1 MWISGITM
9 AMMSIISLVVICISG
24 TSQAFRLDSR
34 IPASRIPNSCVTGT
48 GSTCV
53 FPFKYKDVEYYECT
67 YAESPLPWCA
77 TQTDSSGNVVTGKWG
92 DCQIS
97 TSSSCTAPSLSL
109 TSCTTDSGPQSGQ
122 ACVFPFRYNGV
133 VYTSCTTEG
142 QAQPW
147 CATSVD
153 TAGDFQDGSTA
164 SVRLLVLLLEPPQPL
179 LLLLLLPLR
188 QPQPQPP
195 APPPHPPPP
204 QPQPPPPL
212 PPRHPAPP
220 RRLRPQ
226 QPLRA
231 QPALQQED
239 QPAARTACSP
249 SLITE

>member
-1 MWISGITM
+1 MGISGITM

-24 TSQAFRLDSR
+24 TSLAFRLDSR

-53 FPFKYKDVEYYECT
+53 FPFKYKNVEYYECT

-77 TQTDSSGNVVTGKWG
+77 TQTDSSGSVVTGKWG

-122 ACVFPFRYNGV
+122 SCVFPFRYNGV
-133 VYTSCTTEG
+133 VFTTCTTEG

-153 TAGDFQDGSTA
+153 TAGEFQDGQYGFCPSSCPSTGTTATPSTPTPTPTTTA
-164 SVRLLVLLLEPPQPL
+164 SPTTS
-179 LLLLLLPLR
+179 
-188 QPQPQPP
+188 
-195 APPPHPPPP
+195 AS
-204 QPQPPPPL
+204 
-212 PPRHPAPP
+212 
-220 RRLRPQ
+220 
-226 QPLRA
+226 
-231 QPALQQED
+231 
-239 QPAARTACSP
+239 TTTTTTTTTTS
-249 SLITE
+249 T

>member
-1 MWISGITM
+1 MGISGITM

-53 FPFKYKDVEYYECT
+53 FPFKYKDVEYYQCT

-77 TQTDSSGNVVTGKWG
+77 TQTDSSGSVVTGKWG

-122 ACVFPFRYNGV
+122 ACVFPFRHNGV
-133 VYTSCTTEG
+133 VFTSCTTEG

-147 CATSVD
+147 CATSLD
-153 TAGDFQDGSTA
+153 TAGDFQDGQYGFCPSSCPSTGTTTTTTTITTTTTA
-164 SVRLLVLLLEPPQPL
+164 STTTSGTSTTTTTTTTTTTSTTT
-179 LLLLLLPLR
+179 
-188 QPQPQPP
+188 
-195 APPPHPPPP
+195 
-204 QPQPPPPL
+204 
-212 PPRHPAPP
+212 
-220 RRLRPQ
+220 
-226 QPLRA
+226 
-231 QPALQQED
+231 
-239 QPAARTACSP
+239 TA
-249 SLITE
+249 

>member
-1 MWISGITM
+1 MGISGITM

-24 TSQAFRLDSR
+24 TSLAFRLDSR

-53 FPFKYKDVEYYECT
+53 FPFKYKNVEYYECT

-77 TQTDSSGNVVTGKWG
+77 TQTDSSGSVVTGQWG

-122 ACVFPFRYNGV
+122 SCVFPFRYNGV

-147 CATSVD
+147 CATSLD
-153 TAGDFQDGSTA
+153 TAGDFQDGQYGFCPSSCPSTGTTTTTTPTTTTTTTTTTTA
-164 SVRLLVLLLEPPQPL
+164 S
-179 LLLLLLPLR
+179 
-188 QPQPQPP
+188 
-195 APPPHPPPP
+195 
-204 QPQPPPPL
+204 
-212 PPRHPAPP
+212 
-220 RRLRPQ
+220 
-226 QPLRA
+226 
-231 QPALQQED
+231 
-239 QPAARTACSP
+239 TTTSGT
-249 SLITE
+249 STTSTTMTSST

>member
-1 MWISGITM
+1 MGISGITM

-24 TSQAFRLDSR
+24 TSLAFRLDSR

-77 TQTDSSGNVVTGKWG
+77 TQTDSSGSVVIGKWG

-109 TSCTTDSGPQSGQ
+109 TSCTT
-122 ACVFPFRYNGV
+122 
-133 VYTSCTTEG
+133 EG

-153 TAGDFQDGSTA
+153 TAGDFQDGQYGFCPSSCPSTGTTTTTSTTTTTTTTA
-164 SVRLLVLLLEPPQPL
+164 S
-179 LLLLLLPLR
+179 
-188 QPQPQPP
+188 
-195 APPPHPPPP
+195 
-204 QPQPPPPL
+204 
-212 PPRHPAPP
+212 
-220 RRLRPQ
+220 
-226 QPLRA
+226 
-231 QPALQQED
+231 
-239 QPAARTACSP
+239 TTTSGTTTTTTTP
-249 SLITE
+249 SSTPSTTSTTSTS